1 MNPPPPT
8 SRPTPP
14 NGAGA
19 RRWTRRLPWIGGG
32 LLFLLIVVGLWPKAQ
47 PVEVAAVARGPLA
60 VTVNEEGMTRVK
72 NQYIVSSPVAGL
84 LQRIDWKPG
93 AVVEAGKTVL
103 ATLDMRGADILDARS
118 EAQARALVQA
128 AHARRELAA
137 AQSASARAAAT
148 LAAQERARMAT
159 LRASGSASQ
168 QEFDIEETRAVV
180 ADQEAR
186 AAAFALQV
194 AEFEVAQ
201 AEAVLLRGS
210 PAGAAVRSE
219 PLVIT
224 SPVSGRVLRVFQE
237 SERTVPAGFALL
249 EVGDPTDLEAR
260 IEVLSRDGVAIRPG
274 ARVQLEKWGGGEP
287 LAGRVRVVEPAAFTK
302 ISALGV
308 EEQRVYVIVD
318 LADPLAQRPTLGDA
332 YRVEARIVTWESAD
346 VLKVPSGALFQRG
359 DTWQTY
365 VIDGGNARKRT
376 VQVGH
381 TNGLE
386 TEVLAGLKAGD
397 RVVVYPGDKIADGVR
412 VQAITVNDR

>member
-1 MNPPPPT
+1 MNPPPPAP
-8 SRPTPP
+8 RPTPP
-14 NGAGA
+14 NGANA
-19 RRWTRRLPWIGGG
+19 RRWTRRLPWFGGG

-47 PVEVAAVARGPLA
+47 PVEVATVARGPLA

-84 LQRIDWKPG
+84 LHRIDWKPG
-93 AVVEAGKTVL
+93 AIVEAGKTVL

-118 EAQARALVQA
+118 EAQARAQVQA

-137 AQSASARAAAT
+137 AQSASAHAAAT
-148 LAAQERARMAT
+148 LAAQERTRLAT

-168 QEFDIEETRAVV
+168 QEFDIVETRAVV

-210 PAGAAVRSE
+210 PAGAAARSE

-224 SPVSGRVLRVFQE
+224 SPISGRVLRVFQE

-318 LADPLAQRPTLGDA
+318 LTDPLAQRPTLGDA
-332 YRVEARIVTWESAD
+332 YRVEAHIVTWESAD

-359 DTWQTY
+359 NTWQTY
-365 VIDGGNARKRT
+365 VVDGGRARKRT
-376 VQVGH
+376 VEIGH
-381 TNGLE
+381 SNGLAA
-386 TEVLAGLKAGD
+386 EVLAGLNAGD
-397 RVVVYPGDKIADGVR
+397 RVVVYPGDKVADGVR
-412 VQAITVNDR
+412 VSAISVE